1 MQTIK
6 NLLLNQKM
14 HFLVTFLP
22 KLIYATS
29 SLANSPIHSCYVGIH
44 ITEKDRNITH
54 TCTYLKGRNKKNLS
68 VKPLGVVVY
77 VKSKLQFITN
87 IYKKRVIHLICYCYF
102 AGGREVC
109 CKGGIPDKL
118 TVELSIN
125 ST

>member
-68 VKPLGVVVY
+68 VKPLRVVVY

-87 IYKKRVIHLICYCYF
+87 IYKKQK
-102 AGGREVC
+102 E
-109 CKGGIPDKL
+109 
-118 TVELSIN
+118 
-125 ST
+125 